1 MIFIFNTCAPQSVSR
16 PEIFFAEIAG
26 ESGNSRSRPFPGLKV
41 SDFRRRIMGVDFFIL
56 CPFLNFLNAIFSFPS
71 RFWILGMVTNTQ
83 TPGHLGHPRASL
95 LLTSEKTV
103 FCNYIRDVYF
113 SRPERCFTYADIFV
127 TDPLIKTHY
136 VQIGHLSPSQ
146 SCQSSRNLKP
156 LLADRT
162 ARTQASSQF
171 YQLDSFRQQ

>member
-1 MIFIFNTCAPQSVSR
+1 
-16 PEIFFAEIAG
+16 
-26 ESGNSRSRPFPGLKV
+26 
-41 SDFRRRIMGVDFFIL
+41 
-56 CPFLNFLNAIFSFPS
+56 
-71 RFWILGMVTNTQ
+71 MVTNTQ
-83 TPGHLGHPRASL
+83 THGHLGHPRASL

-136 VQIGHLSPSQ
+136 VQNRPLSPSQ

-171 YQLDSFRQQ
+171 YQLDSFSSNNLHIVLHQLIACILMHHQIRSDMVKLVWLAVTGNFSEQEIPFL